1 MSSAEDTEQLATSDG
16 AVSTPASD
24 AAPSGSA
31 MGRTFSSLR
40 VRNFR
45 LFIVGQLI
53 STTGTWMQFTAG
65 PWLVLQLSHSGTMLG
80 LDAALQFVPMM
91 VAGLW
96 GGVIADRYDNRRTQI
111 ATQVAFAVLS
121 AVLFTLVATGVVR
134 LWMVFLISFL
144 TGCVSAIDFP
154 TRQSF
159 YLEMVG
165 PADLTNAMSL
175 NTATFTA
182 TRIVG
187 PAVAGLIIHAAGASA
202 IGSTAPVFLI
212 NAFSYVAVV
221 AALLLMR
228 RSELHPRDRVARGKG
243 QIREGVRYAWNTPDL
258 RLPLLVMLGVFLF
271 AYNFQIIMPLLA
283 TRVFG
288 GGSGA
293 YGVMLAVVG
302 IGSLAG
308 ALFMAS
314 RARRPNPLRLSILAV
329 ALGVSL
335 VCLALTPS
343 FGLALVVLPLLGA
356 AAIAFAITGN
366 STLQLTSA
374 PAMRGRVM
382 ALYSVVFLGSTP
394 IGGPLTGWFAQNV
407 GTRQALAVGGAIA
420 VVVGAVALTA
430 VRRGG
435 TARDGRSPATNEAVA
450 G

>member
-1 MSSAEDTEQLATSDG
+1 MRAANGDTSGADARARDG
-16 AVSTPASD
+16 AVSGDRAL
-24 AAPSGSA
+24 
-31 MGRTFSSLR
+31 GRTFSSLR

-45 LFIVGQLI
+45 LFIGGQLI

-91 VAGLW
+91 LAGLW

-111 ATQVAFAVLS
+111 ATQIAFAVL
-121 AVLFTLVATGVVR
+121 AATMFGLVASGVVR
-134 LWMVFLISFL
+134 LWMVFVLSFL
-144 TGCVSAIDFP
+144 TGCVSAVDFP

-187 PAVAGLIIHAAGASA
+187 PAVAGLIIRST
-202 IGSTAPVFLI
+202 GSTAPVFLI
-212 NAFSYVAVV
+212 NSLSFAAVV
-221 AALLLMR
+221 VALLLMR
-228 RSELHPRDRVARGKG
+228 RSELHPRERVARGKG
-243 QIREGVRYAWNTPDL
+243 QIREGVRYAWHTPDL

-271 AYNFQIIMPLLA
+271 AFNFQILMPLLA
-283 TRVFG
+283 VRVFDG
-288 GGSGA
+288 NSGT
-293 YGVMLAVVG
+293 YGLMLAVVG

-308 ALFMAS
+308 ALLMAS
-314 RARRPNPLRLSILAV
+314 RARRPNPLRLCILAV
-329 ALGVSL
+329 ALGVASAAVAVAPTL
-335 VCLALTPS
+335 GVAL
-343 FGLALVVLPLLGA
+343 LVLPLLGA
-356 AAIAFAITGN
+356 VAIAFAITGN
-366 STLQLTSA
+366 STLQLTAA

-394 IGGPLTGWFAQNV
+394 IGGPLAGWFGQNV

-420 VVVGAVALTA
+420 VIVGAIALTA
-430 VRRGG
+430 VLRRSETEGALPG
-435 TARDGRSPATNEAVA
+435 TVA
-450 G
+450 EPVPG

>member
-1 MSSAEDTEQLATSDG
+1 MERPASSTTDLRAAAATSGDAG
-16 AVSTPASD
+16 AGTSS
-24 AAPSGSA
+24 
-31 MGRTFSSLR
+31 GRTFSSLR

-91 VAGLW
+91 LAGLW

-111 ATQVAFAVLS
+111 ATQIAFAVLS
-121 AVLFTLVATGVVR
+121 VVLFTLVATGVVQ

-187 PAVAGLIIHAAGASA
+187 PAAAGLIIHAAGASA
-202 IGSTAPVFLI
+202 VGSTAPVFLI
-212 NAFSYVAVV
+212 NAFSYAAVV
-221 AALLLMR
+221 VALLLMR
-228 RSELHPRDRVARGKG
+228 RSELHPRERVPRGKG
-243 QIREGVRYAWNTPDL
+243 QIREGIRYAWRTPDL

-271 AYNFQIIMPLLA
+271 AYNFQILMPLLA

-288 GGSGA
+288 GSSGA

-314 RARRPNPLRLSILAV
+314 RARHPNPLRLSVLAV
-329 ALGVSL
+329 ALGLTL
-335 VCLALTPS
+335 VGLSLTPS
-343 FGLALVVLPLLGA
+343 FALALLVLPVLGA

-407 GTRQALAVGGAIA
+407 GTRQALAVGGA
-420 VVVGAVALTA
+420 VAVAVGIAALVA
-430 VRRGG
+430 LQRHGPRRD
-435 TARDGRSPATNEAVA
+435 ARAPAPAPVSSEATT